1 MLTAF
6 LESRPCLHEAVKKKK
21 KKKRNPYR
29 KGTAS
34 FFPAPLISA

>member
-6 LESRPCLHEAVKKKK
+6 LESRPCLHEAVQ

-34 FFPAPLISA
+34 FFPAPLISE

>member
-6 LESRPCLHEAVKKKK
+6 LESRPCLHEAVKKK